1 MLNGSQTFTQTFKLK
16 KILIRSNCYFTDFG
30 IQKNNS
36 GEKRKH
42 HEGAIKAKEIQ
53 MNKGVTKKEEGGEMH
68 ESYDRQ
74 SQKIEQSINK
84 VQKNINKNNIRKY
97 IK

>member
-1 MLNGSQTFTQTFKLK
+1 MK
-16 KILIRSNCYFTDFG
+16 
-30 IQKNNS
+30 
-36 GEKRKH
+36 
-42 HEGAIKAKEIQ
+42 
-53 MNKGVTKKEEGGEMH
+53 KGVIKKVETGEMH
-68 ESYDRQ
+68 ESYNRQ